1 MFDAHNHIH
10 SLSPAENT
18 DCPFDCCSAALF
30 PTDWAGLEQFKKMQN
45 GVHLVVP
52 AFGTHPWHALQGCE
66 GLEEFLFRHPEACIG
81 ETGLCGLKK
90 EIPHE
95 IQKSV
100 FRRQLELAVQLNRP
114 VIVHGARAWAP
125 VLKELRRCPPPAFL
139 LHAFSASAEVFRDA
153 LKLGAFFSVSGT
165 VLNEASVKVREICR
179 LIPDNRLL
187 LETDAPDLAAPG
199 DLPLILQTAARLRGT
214 DSDQLDVQTTLL
226 AKEFFRC
233 H

>member
-30 PTDWAGLEQFKKMQN
+30 PSDWVCLERFRETKT
-45 GVHLVVP
+45 GDRLVVP
-52 AFGTHPWHALQGCE
+52 AFGTHPWYALQGCD
-66 GLEEFLFRHPEACIG
+66 GLEELLIRHPEACVG

-100 FRRQLELAVQLNRP
+100 FRCQLELAAKLNRP
-114 VIVHGARAWAP
+114 VIVHGARAWGP

-139 LHAFSASAEVFRDA
+139 LHAFSASAEIFREA

-179 LIPDNRLL
+179 RIPDDRLL
-187 LETDAPDLAAPG
+187 LETDAPDLAAPA
-199 DLPLILQTAARLRGT
+199 DLSLILQTAARLRGT
-214 DSDQLDVQTTLL
+214 DSDELDVRTTLL
-226 AKEFFRC
+226 AKEFFKC